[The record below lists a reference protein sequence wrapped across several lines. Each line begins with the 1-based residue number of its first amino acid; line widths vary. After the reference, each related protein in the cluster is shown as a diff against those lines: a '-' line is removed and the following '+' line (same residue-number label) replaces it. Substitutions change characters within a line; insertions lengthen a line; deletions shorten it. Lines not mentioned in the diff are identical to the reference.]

1 MANPK
6 VTLREELIFIL
17 TQATE
22 LEHSLTCSYLFT
34 ALSLKDRLEDG
45 LNEEMLAAVRGWR
58 GMLTGVAI
66 DEMMH
71 LAIVNSL
78 LVAVGGAPNFDRPN
92 FPHECE
98 YFMPDLEIGL
108 QPFSDKTM
116 QHFIAVEQP
125 FGGNIVSPYAPSI
138 VRHVEGDL
146 ENEIGADPYILQS
159 QGDLYGL
166 VADGMRTL
174 AGRLGEEN
182 LFIGPAPRQ
191 AFIGFME
198 SCGWE
203 PVTDLE
209 SALNAVARI
218 VEQGEGASSE
228 NQDSHFWKF
237 TRIRD
242 EYLALKEKYPDFE
255 PSHPVLENPFGRT
268 PPEQQGEVNLIDDEF
283 AIQISDL
290 FNEAYTSFLLVL
302 GRFFALTDESEE
314 EAAQLAEASFWLM
327 KSGDPAA
334 RRHARTPAG
343 RRGVPRSHG
352 RPQLCRPDY
361 ARAAVQERRLASAQG
376 ALRGARGLHGPSR
389 GPAPRIVPA
398 GRPRR
403 ARQHRRHAHAEGV
416 GRVRTRR
423 RRSRSIAM

>member
-17 TQATE
+17 NQATE

-34 ALSLKDRLEDG
+34 ALTLKDRIEDG
-45 LNEEMLAAVRGWR
+45 LPEDTLEAVRGWR
-58 GMLTGVAI
+58 NMLTGVAI

-92 FPHECE
+92 FPHDCE
-98 YFMPDLEIGL
+98 YFMPDLEINL

-125 FGGNIVSPYAPSI
+125 FGGDIVSPYAPS
-138 VRHVEGDL
+138 VARHVEGDL

-182 LFIGPAPRQ
+182 LFIGPPPRQ
-191 AFIGFME
+191 AFVSFME

-203 PVTDLE
+203 PITDLE

-237 TRIRD
+237 RRIHD

-255 PSHPVLENPFGRT
+255 PAHPVLENPFART
-268 PPEQQGEVNLIDDEF
+268 PPEQQGEVNLIDDHF
-283 AIQISDL
+283 AIEISDL
-290 FNEAYTSFLLVL
+290 FNECYTSFLLVL

-314 EAAQLAEASFWLM
+314 EATALAEASFWLM
-327 KSGDPAA
+327 KQAILPLGGMLV
-334 RRHARTPAG
+334 RLPAG
-343 RRGVPRSHG
+343 APF
-352 RPQLCRPDY
+352 PDRTCGPSFVVRTMHVLPY
-361 ARAAVQERRLASAQG
+361 KNAAWRLLKERFEELAVYTDRLAKEHSG
-376 ALRGARGLHGPSR
+376 SSLPGVRDAL
-389 GPAPRIVPA
+389 I
-398 GRPRR
+398 
-403 ARQHRRHAHAEGV
+403 
-416 GRVRTRR
+416 
-423 RRSRSIAM
+423 SIAGMLTQQA

>member
-1 MANPK
+1 MANPR

-45 LNEEMLAAVRGWR
+45 LNEETLAAVRSWR
-58 GMLTGVAI
+58 GLLTGVAI

-92 FPHECE
+92 FPHDCE
-98 YFMPDLEIGL
+98 YFMPDLEISL
-108 QPFSDKTM
+108 QPFSADTM

-125 FGGNIVSPYAPSI
+125 FGGNIVSPYAPS
-138 VRHVEGDL
+138 VLKHVEGDL
-146 ENEIGADPYILQS
+146 ENEIGADPYILES

-166 VADGMRTL
+166 VAEGMRAL
-174 AGRLGEEN
+174 AERLGEEN
-182 LFIGPAPRQ
+182 LFIGPAPRK
-191 AFIGFME
+191 AFVSFME

-203 PVTDLE
+203 PVVDLE

-228 NQDSHFWKF
+228 NKDSHFWKF

-242 EYLALKEKYPDFE
+242 EYLALKQKYSDFE
-255 PSHPVLENPFGRT
+255 PALPVLENPFGRT
-268 PPEQQGEVNLIDDEF
+268 PPEQQGEVNLIDDHF
-283 AIQISDL
+283 AIEISDL

-314 EAAQLAEASFWLM
+314 EATQLAEASFWLM
-327 KSGDPAA
+327 KEAILPLGGMLM
-334 RRHARTPAG
+334 RLPAG
-343 RRGVPRSHG
+343 SAYPGLTAGPSFVVRTMHVLPYKS
-352 RPQLCRPDY
+352 
-361 ARAAVQERRLASAQG
+361 AAWRLLKERFEELAVYTDGLASQHEG
-376 ALRGARGLHGPSR
+376 TALP
-389 GPAPRIVPA
+389 
-398 GRPRR
+398 
-403 ARQHRRHAHAEGV
+403 GV
-416 GRVRTRR
+416 RDALV
-423 RRSRSIAM
+423 SIAGMLTQKA